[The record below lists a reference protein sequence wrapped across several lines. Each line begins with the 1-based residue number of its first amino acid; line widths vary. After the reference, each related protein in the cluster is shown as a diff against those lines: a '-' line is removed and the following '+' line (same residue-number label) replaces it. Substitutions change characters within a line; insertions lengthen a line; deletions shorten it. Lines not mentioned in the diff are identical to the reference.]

1 MKRRQLIR
9 YVGAGLVTALGTVI
23 VSEFQSY
30 QAQTQDS
37 LSVRW
42 LGHTCFLFTGNG
54 LRVLVNPFRTLGCTA
69 GYRSPQVEADLVLV
83 SSQLL
88 DEAAV
93 EEVAG
98 NPRVLSEPGVYQF
111 KGLEVEGIPI
121 DHDRVG
127 EGDWARM

>member
-1 MKRRQLIR
+1 M
-9 YVGAGLVTALGTVI
+9 
-23 VSEFQSY
+23 
-30 QAQTQDS
+30 
-37 LSVRW
+37 
-42 LGHTCFLFTGNG
+42 
-54 LRVLVNPFRTLGCTA
+54 
-69 GYRSPQVEADLVLV
+69 LV

-88 DEAAV
+88 DEGAV

>member
-1 MKRRQLIR
+1 M
-9 YVGAGLVTALGTVI
+9 
-23 VSEFQSY
+23 
-30 QAQTQDS
+30 
-37 LSVRW
+37 
-42 LGHTCFLFTGNG
+42 
-54 LRVLVNPFRTLGCTA
+54 NPFRTLGCTA

-98 NPRVLSEPGVYQF
+98 NPRVLSEPGGYQF